1 MLQIVNE
8 EKVLLFKKL
17 MVKAFSFLPLL
28 LTPRGRE
35 AIVSCDDVFIT
46 YIWNWTRE
54 KKKQMGSPAR
64 LHAVQVLLLFRYLY
78 SKIYH
83 LLLLMSPTTEM
94 HTRATV
100 LFFRKIPEAQPP
112 RCIHVQPFFLE
123 RCLIYD

>member
-46 YIWNWTRE
+46 YIRNWTRGG
-54 KKKQMGSPAR
+54 KKHTR
-64 LHAVQVLLLFRYLY
+64 AVQVLLLFRYLY

-100 LFFRKIPEAQPP
+100 LF
-112 RCIHVQPFFLE
+112 LE
-123 RCLIYD
+123 RFQKPNHRDAYTCNHFF

>member
-54 KKKQMGSPAR
+54 KK
-64 LHAVQVLLLFRYLY
+64 
-78 SKIYH
+78 SKWVHPQDYMQYKCSYIICFY
-83 LLLLMSPTTEM
+83 
-94 HTRATV
+94 
-100 LFFRKIPEAQPP
+100 
-112 RCIHVQPFFLE
+112 
-123 RCLIYD
+123 